1 MEYEP
6 RVQATEGGTL
16 VSRRMGAGR
25 NQPEAGASSAAGL
38 VLVAVLLIV
47 GILVLSKS
55 GGATH
60 ATATATAATKPK
72 KTASTTTLPAPT
84 TTTTTVPPSQVK
96 LQVLNGVL
104 VGELATQW
112 SAKLKAGY
120 GYLTEP
126 PDNATSKVAT
136 SIIYVLTP
144 GYVPEADV
152 LAQEIGLTSAAVDTT
167 VPPPASAPIPAT
179 ERSTANLVLVIGP
192 NLVAGA

>member
-1 MEYEP
+1 
-6 RVQATEGGTL
+6 
-16 VSRRMGAGR
+16 MGAGR

-38 VLVAVLLIV
+38 VLVAVLLVV

-55 GGATH
+55 GGTTH
-60 ATATATAATKPK
+60 ATATAVTKPK
-72 KTASTTTLPAPT
+72 KAATTTTVPAPT

-96 LQVLNGVL
+96 VQVLNGVL

-136 SIIYVLTP
+136 SVIYVLTP
-144 GYVPEADV
+144 GYTPEADV

>member
-1 MEYEP
+1 
-6 RVQATEGGTL
+6 
-16 VSRRMGAGR
+16 MGAGR
-25 NQPEAGASSAAGL
+25 NEPESGASTAAGL
-38 VLVAVLLIV
+38 VLVVVLLIV

-55 GGATH
+55 GGTTH
-60 ATATATAATKPK
+60 ATATAAATKPK
-72 KTASTTTLPAPT
+72 KTAATTTVPAPT

-120 GYLTEP
+120 GYITEP
-126 PDNATSKVAT
+126 PDNATAKVTT
-136 SIIYVLTP
+136 SVIYVLTA

>member
-1 MEYEP
+1 M
-6 RVQATEGGTL
+6 
-16 VSRRMGAGR
+16 SRRMGAGR

-55 GGATH
+55 GGTTH
-60 ATATATAATKPK
+60 ATATAVTKPK
-72 KTASTTTLPAPT
+72 TVASTTTTVPAPT

-96 LQVLNGVL
+96 VQVLNGVL

-120 GYLTEP
+120 GYLTEL

-136 SIIYVLTP
+136 SVIYVLTP
-144 GYVPEADV
+144 GYVPEANV
-152 LAQEIGLTSAAVDTT
+152 LAQEIGLASTAVDTT
-167 VPPPASAPIPAT
+167 VPPPASAPIPST

>member
-1 MEYEP
+1 M
-6 RVQATEGGTL
+6 
-16 VSRRMGAGR
+16 SRGMRSGR
-25 NQPEAGASSAAGL
+25 GHSESGASSAAGL

-47 GILVLSKS
+47 GVLVLSRS
-55 GGATH
+55 GIAAHVSTTG
-60 ATATATAATKPK
+60 ATKPK
-72 KTASTTTLPAPT
+72 KSAVTTTTAPQAT

-104 VGELATQW
+104 VGQLATQW

-120 GYLTEP
+120 GYITEL
-126 PDNATSKVAT
+126 PDNATSKVTAST
-136 SIIYVLTP
+136 IYILTP
-144 GYVPEADV
+144 GYAAEADT
-152 LAQEIGLTSAAVDTT
+152 LAQELGLTSAIVNTS

>member
-1 MEYEP
+1 MS
-6 RVQATEGGTL
+6 RGMGT
-16 VSRRMGAGR
+16 GR
-25 NQPEAGASSAAGL
+25 SQPESGASSTAGL

-47 GILVLSKS
+47 GILVLSRS
-55 GGATH
+55 GSTSH
-60 ATATATAATKPK
+60 VSATAVTKPK
-72 KTASTTTLPAPT
+72 KSAVTTTTVPAPT

-104 VGELATQW
+104 VGQLATQW

-120 GYLTEP
+120 GYITEP

-136 SIIYVLTP
+136 SVIYILTP
-144 GYVPEADV
+144 GFTAEADA
-152 LAQEIGLTSAAVDTT
+152 LAQELGLTSAAVNTT

>member
-1 MEYEP
+1 M
-6 RVQATEGGTL
+6 
-16 VSRRMGAGR
+16 SRRMGAGR
-25 NQPEAGASSAAGL
+25 NQPESGAGSAAGL

-55 GGATH
+55 GGTTH
-60 ATATATAATKPK
+60 ATATAVTKAKKAT
-72 KTASTTTLPAPT
+72 STTTTTTRPAPT
-84 TTTTTVPPSQVK
+84 TTTTTVPPTQVK

-120 GYLTEP
+120 GYVTEP
-126 PDNATSKVAT
+126 PDNATSKVTT

-167 VPPPASAPIPAT
+167 VPPPASAPIPST